1 MVLAAF
7 FISSQRKARMTTDN
21 MNDLSKTLKQQRIMK
36 GLTLEQLAGMSGVSS
51 SHLGRIERGERFPSA
66 GTLRKLAKPL
76 SLAED
81 ELFVL
86 ANYLSR
92 QPPVTEGVTRNN
104 VMGLDPYVAA
114 ILSQEPIEMQRTVIG
129 ILSILKSIA
138 KKVE

>member
-1 MVLAAF
+1 
-7 FISSQRKARMTTDN
+7 MTTDN
-21 MNDLSKTLKQQRIMK
+21 RNDLSKTLKQQRIMK

>member
-1 MVLAAF
+1 
-7 FISSQRKARMTTDN
+7 MTTDN

-86 ANYLSR
+86 ANFLSR

>member
-1 MVLAAF
+1 MPVDGTVPVTLEVLAV
-7 FISSQRKARMTTDN
+7 ITPEVH
-21 MNDLSKTLKQQRIMK
+21 TLV
-36 GLTLEQLAGMSGVSS
+36 QLAGMSGVSS

-92 QPPVTEGVTRNN
+92 QPPVTEGGTRNN
-104 VMGLDPYVAA
+104 VMGLDSYVAG
-114 ILSQEPIEMQRTVIG
+114 ILSQEPIEVQRTVIG
-129 ILSILKSIA
+129 ILIILKSLA

>member
-1 MVLAAF
+1 
-7 FISSQRKARMTTDN
+7 MTTDN
-21 MNDLSKTLKQQRIMK
+21 RNDLSKILKHQRIMK
-36 GLTLEQLAGMSGVSS
+36 GLTLEQLAGMSGVSC
-51 SHLGRIERGERFPSA
+51 SHIGRIERGERFPSA

-76 SLAED
+76 SLAEG

-86 ANYLSR
+86 ANYLSP
-92 QPPVTEGVTRNN
+92 QSPETEGVTMNN
-104 VMGLDPYVAA
+104 FMGLDSHVVA

>member
-1 MVLAAF
+1 
-7 FISSQRKARMTTDN
+7 MTTDN